1 MIAFFLFEFYWLLFS
16 WFCFIRNINYKQ
28 RMKRDKERKTND
40 VRLWMQ
46 NGCVVLAEWYDSK
59 SIRHSGKIYWT
70 VILAR
75 VFNLAV
81 SPNGNLLNLSI
92 QFPWFALESNKVT
105 NRFFKPC
112 SVRTRNSY
120 SYRCDSTPDL
130 YTLHVIYNQCG
141 RARVQYLRLN
151 FI

>member
-92 QFPWFALESNKVT
+92 RFPWFALESNKVT

-112 SVRTRNSY
+112 SRENEKFVFVSVRQHSGFV
-120 SYRCDSTPDL
+120 
-130 YTLHVIYNQCG
+130 YTACNLQSMRPSQSAISPT
-141 RARVQYLRLN
+141 
-151 FI
+151 